1 MRWQGG
7 RQSSNLEDGRGRGGG
22 GGMAAGGGIG
32 ALVLGLL
39 YYALTG
45 DSSGLQQAATPQAEP
60 APTQTTAQQD
70 SMSQFV
76 SVVLAST
83 EDVWR
88 GLFQQSGETYEEPK
102 LRLFTGRVQ
111 SACGGASAAVGP
123 FYCPADK
130 RVYIDLSFYEQLRRD
145 LGAPGDFAQAYVI
158 AHEVGHHVQ
167 TLRGISQQV
176 NAASQR
182 VSEEEANQLS
192 VMQELQADCYAG
204 VWGHHSQQQ
213 RKWLET
219 GDVEEA
225 LGAATAIG
233 DDALQGR
240 QGDVRPETFTHGS
253 SAQRVRWFRQGF
265 ESGDDR
271 SCDTFKAERL

>member
-22 GGMAAGGGIG
+22 GMVAGGGIG

-39 YYALTG
+39 FYALTG
-45 DSSGLQQAATPQAEP
+45 DPSGLQQAATPEP
-60 APTQTTAQQD
+60 DATPQTTAQQD

-88 GLFQQSGETYEEPK
+88 GLFQQSGETYAEPK

-123 FYCPADK
+123 FYCPADQ

-182 VSEEEANQLS
+182 VSQEEANELS

-204 VWGHHSQQQ
+204 VWGHHSQKQ

-271 SCDTFKAERL
+271 SCDTFKAARL

>member
-22 GGMAAGGGIG
+22 GGMVAGGGIG

-39 YYALTG
+39 FYALTG
-45 DSSGLQQAATPQAEP
+45 DPSGLQQAAAP
-60 APTQTTAQQD
+60 APGPTQTTAQQD
-70 SMSQFV
+70 SMTQFV

-88 GLFQQSGETYEEPK
+88 GIFQQSGETYQEPK
-102 LRLFTGRVQ
+102 LELFTNRVQ

-123 FYCPADK
+123 FYCPADQ

-182 VSEEEANQLS
+182 VSQEEANQLS

-204 VWGHHSQQQ
+204 VWGHHSQKQ

-271 SCDTFKAERL
+271 SCDTFKAARL

>member
-1 MRWQGG
+1 MV
-7 RQSSNLEDGRGRGGG
+7 
-22 GGMAAGGGIG
+22 AGGGIG
-32 ALVLGLL
+32 AVVLGIV
-39 YYALTG
+39 YFFLTG
-45 DSSGLQQAATPQAEP
+45 DPSGLQQAAPVDEVP
-60 APTQTTAQQD
+60 AQQTTAEQD
-70 SMSQFV
+70 SLAQFV

-102 LRLFTGRVQ
+102 LQLFTVRVQ

-182 VSEEEANQLS
+182 VSQEEANQLS

-204 VWGHHSQQQ
+204 VWGHHSQRQ

-253 SAQRVRWFRQGF
+253 SEQRVRWFRKGF

-271 SCDTFKAERL
+271 ACDTFKAARL